1 MSHRNKYVLFCI
13 LVWLFSCSQPKKD
26 VKDKPHTFHIPV
38 GFKHP
43 DLLGVDSI
51 TDFKV
56 KIGKRMFFDKN
67 LSSTKELSCA
77 SCHIPSQAFSDTIA
91 ISDGVLGRK
100 GFRNAPSL
108 ANVAYQPVMFVD
120 GGSPTI
126 EMQVVAPITDSNGM
140 NMDYLEAIN
149 YLAND
154 SIYRSWSMVA
164 YGRVPDAYVFTR
176 SIAAYQRTLLS
187 GDAKY
192 DQVVQGDASFT
203 EEEQRGYD
211 LFFSDKTNCSSCHSG
226 NLFTNYTYQNI
237 GLYTTYSDSGRM
249 RITLNEEDRG
259 KFKVPSLRNVALTY
273 PYMHD
278 GSKATLEEVVSFFD
292 RGGKDHPNK
301 SELIKPLHLT
311 EQEQKDIVSFL
322 HTLTDKKFIER
333 HAVNY

>member
-1 MSHRNKYVLFCI
+1 MSHKDKYVLIGI
-13 LVWLFSCSQPKKD
+13 LVWLFSCSAPSEK
-26 VKDKPHTFHIPV
+26 VRDKPHSFYVPV

-43 DLLGVDSI
+43 QLLDVDSI

-91 ISDGVLGRK
+91 ISDGVFGRK

-108 ANVAYQPVMFVD
+108 ANVAYQPVMFAD

-126 EMQVVAPITDSNGM
+126 EMQVVAPITDSNEM
-140 NMDYLEAIN
+140 NMDYLEAIS

-164 YGRVPDAYVFTR
+164 YGKAPDAYVFTR

-192 DQVVQGDASFT
+192 DQVMRGEASFT
-203 EEEQRGYD
+203 EEEKRGYH
-211 LFFSDKTNCSSCHSG
+211 LFFSDKTNCSNCHSG

-237 GLYTTYSDSGRM
+237 GLYEHSVDSGRM
-249 RITLNEEDRG
+249 RITLNEDDRG

-278 GSKATLEEVVSFFD
+278 GSKATLEDVISFFNK
-292 RGGKDHPNK
+292 GGNNHPNK
-301 SELIKPLHLT
+301 SELIKALYLT
-311 EQEQKDIVSFL
+311 EQEEKDIVSFL
-322 HTLTDKKFIER
+322 HTLTDEKFIER
-333 HAVNY
+333 HAIN